1 MHSIFQVVS
10 WFQLTLASGHT
21 HVANL
26 CANFIKSN
34 FEMVSKTIDFPSME
48 PELLITLI
56 RSNDLV
62 IYDEFKLFDCIS
74 RWLTSRKAIM
84 ENSGEENIDL
94 HFDRYVQSGGGA
106 HAPCFG

>member
-1 MHSIFQVVS
+1 
-10 WFQLTLASGHT
+10 
-21 HVANL
+21 
-26 CANFIKSN
+26 
-34 FEMVSKTIDFPSME
+34 ME

-94 HFDRYVQSGGGA
+94 HFDRYVQSGGEHMPPVLA
-106 HAPCFG
+106 DHSLEEIL

>member
-1 MHSIFQVVS
+1 M
-10 WFQLTLASGHT
+10 LRL
-21 HVANL
+21 
-26 CANFIKSN
+26 IK
-34 FEMVSKTIDFPSME
+34 KTYVIYEWP
-48 PELLITLI
+48 L

-94 HFDRYVQSGGGA
+94 HFDRYV
-106 HAPCFG
+106 F